1 MVSEVGEMCGW
12 CRVVGEICGLCPES
26 GDGVAL

>member
-1 MVSEVGEMCGW
+1 MVSEVGKMCGW